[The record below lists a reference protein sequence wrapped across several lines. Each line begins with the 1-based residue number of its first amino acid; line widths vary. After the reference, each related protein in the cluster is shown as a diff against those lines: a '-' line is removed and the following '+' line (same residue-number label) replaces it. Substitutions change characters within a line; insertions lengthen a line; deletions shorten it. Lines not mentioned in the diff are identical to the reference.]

1 MQKFHYAPLDLQ
13 TRSFRLLRL
22 LSGSDNEEI
31 ECEIFEAVFQ
41 DEDLIPYEALSYAW
55 GSPDTPHRIKLN
67 HKYLAITENLHVA
80 LHHLRSEVEDRIMW
94 IDAIC
99 IDQGNALERGHQV
112 KQMGSIYSRAEQ
124 VIFWLGP
131 AARDTDF
138 TMSALKR
145 VERLSQEKS
154 SSSWLL
160 SDREWLR
167 SWAMSQTDW
176 HDLAIK
182 QCRGLDELLNRPWFS
197 RTWVLQEVANAKRAV
212 VCVGN
217 MVVSSKILPLA
228 LAIFDMD
235 PWEQDR
241 ATLKFQGTPA
251 WVGVSVGKHCQPVLE
266 IMPGPLRDRSWW
278 GEQRDLFTLLQK
290 FHMSQA
296 SDPRD
301 KIYALLGIAS
311 DVSGDSAL
319 RPDYTKSIEQL
330 ILDVTAFIFPGL
342 PPSPLCF
349 WDMGSFLS
357 NLPRLPRLYYY
368 WILKT
373 GKVEDVVTFLM
384 NTRLVSNIERAD
396 PQSLVMAA
404 TNEVHGAEIMETLLS
419 PGAIRQR
426 EAGITGA
433 AIAAAVMNIVS
444 GPRILQMLY
453 QHGNYKIKSDV
464 FGTVVEAADLGLGC
478 GKEVFAVF
486 KSEGLLPFWRLNEHR
501 IPLPEYIKSVQ
512 RLLRAFSE
520 GVVFHELLLE

>member
-67 HKYLAITENLHVA
+67 QKYLAITENLHVA

-176 HDLAIK
+176 QDLAIK

-235 PWEQDR
+235 PWVQDR

-251 WVGVSVGKHCQPVLE
+251 WVNVGVAKHCLPVLE

-342 PPSPLCF
+342 PPSPF
-349 WDMGSFLS
+349 RDMNSFLG
-357 NLPRLPRLYYY
+357 NLSRLPRWYYH
-368 WILKT
+368 WILRN
-373 GKVEDVVTFLM
+373 GKVKDLFTFLT

-396 PQSLVMAA
+396 PRSLVMAA
-404 TNEVHGAEIMETLLS
+404 TNEFYGAEIMETLLS

-426 EAGITGA
+426 ESGITGP
-433 AIAAAVMNIVS
+433 AIAAAVMNVTS
-444 GPRILQMLY
+444 GPKILQMLCRRC
-453 QHGNYKIKSDV
+453 HWKIRSYVLD
-464 FGTVVEAADLGLGC
+464 TVVEAADLGIGC
-478 GKEVFAVF
+478 GKEVLAVF
-486 KSEGLLPFWRLNEHR
+486 QDERLLPFWSLNENR
-501 IPLPEYIKSVQ
+501 IPLSGWIESVR

-520 GVVFHELLLE
+520 GLDFNEHLEFL